1 MPKNIKGGKGAK
13 KQKNHNS
20 NDDDKIIF
28 KDGDD
33 QDYGKVEKLLG
44 NCRVQLICN
53 DKEKRLGIIRGSMR
67 KKVWIN
73 LNSVVLYSKRQY
85 EDDKV
90 DIIHVYKNES
100 LFENSK
106 KMNLTFS
113 ILNEEQKD
121 EDVYFNYSSDE
132 NNQDEYDISD
142 I

>member
-13 KQKNHNS
+13 KQKNTNS
-20 NDDDKIIF
+20 NEDDKIIF
-28 KDGDD
+28 KDSED

-53 DKEKRLGIIRGSMR
+53 DKVKRLGIIRGSMR

-73 LNSVVLYSKRQY
+73 LNSVVLYSKRPY

-100 LFENSK
+100 LFDNSR

-121 EDVYFNYSSDE
+121 DDIFFNNNSDE
-132 NNQDEYDISD
+132 SDDIDYDINH

>member
-1 MPKNIKGGKGAK
+1 MPRNLKGGKGAK
-13 KQKNHNS
+13 KQKNHTS
-20 NDDDKIIF
+20 NEDDKIIF

-44 NCRVQLICN
+44 GCRVQLICN
-53 DKEKRLGIIRGSMR
+53 DKNKRLGIIRGSMR

-73 LNSVVLYSKRQY
+73 INSVVLYCKRPY

-90 DIIHVYKNES
+90 DIVHVYKNES

-113 ILNEEQKD
+113 ILNEEQID
-121 EDVYFNYSSDE
+121 DDVYFNNSSDE
-132 NNQDEYDISD
+132 SDTNYDISD

>member
-20 NDDDKIIF
+20 NDNDKIIF

-73 LNSVVLYSKRQY
+73 LNSVVLYCKRQY

-90 DIIHVYKNES
+90 DIIVNTKKAPGDKCPVCWKIRTNKCSREFCGLHKNA
-100 LFENSK
+100 
-106 KMNLTFS
+106 
-113 ILNEEQKD
+113 
-121 EDVYFNYSSDE
+121 
-132 NNQDEYDISD
+132 
-142 I
+142 